1 MADLPFVGIV
11 TVTFNSADVLPPF
24 LDSVSG
30 QSFSNL
36 LLIAVDNASRDE
48 SVPILR
54 AWTAGRCKVIA
65 NPENRG
71 VAAANNQGI
80 REALDAGCTHV
91 LLLNNDVEF
100 GPALIEQLVAGLG
113 EHKAQLS
120 CPKILY
126 FDEPGRIW
134 MAGGAFE
141 PLVGYRA
148 VHTGENELD
157 RGQYNTPK
165 FVKYVPTCCVLVE
178 REVFQ
183 QVGLMDERYF
193 VYADDMDFMY
203 RVMKAG
209 LHLVYL
215 PNATLLHK
223 VGRLTG
229 GETSPFSIRY
239 GTRNRIFFLLKHFG
253 LLRTLPW
260 AAVAQVQW
268 TMQYVMKKR
277 DAAWYKLK
285 QDAFKEAFKMP
296 R

>member
-1 MADLPFVGIV
+1 MADSPFIGIV
-11 TVTFNSADVLPPF
+11 TVTFNSAEVLPGF
-24 LDSVSG
+24 LESVSA
-30 QSFSNL
+30 QSFTRF
-36 LLIAVDNASRDE
+36 LLIAVDNASKDE
-48 SVPILR
+48 TVSILG
-54 AWTAGRCKVIA
+54 AWKDDRYRLIT
-65 NPENRG
+65 NPDNRG

-80 REALDAGCTHV
+80 REVLDAGCTHA
-91 LLLNNDVEF
+91 LLLNNDVAFE
-100 GPALIEQLVAGLG
+100 PALFEKLLLGLE

-120 CPKILY
+120 SPKILY
-126 FDEPGRIW
+126 FDEPERIW
-134 MAGGAFE
+134 MAGGTFE
-141 PLVGYRA
+141 PLVGYRT

-157 RGQYNTPK
+157 HGQYNTPK
-165 FVKYVPTCCVLVE
+165 FVKYVPTCCVLIE

-260 AAVAQVQW
+260 AAVCQVYW
-268 TMQYVMKKR
+268 ALQYLTRKR
-277 DAAWYKLK
+277 DAGWYKLK
-285 QDAFKEAFKMP
+285 QDAFKEAFRMP